1 MTVTAVRRRSR
12 EEADQAVAWRGVL
25 SLSGLFSFVYCLT
38 ASNHLV
44 ESPLYGGALYLLAQV
59 TVRFI
64 LSCTG
69 AQWRRHTAPVRRGL
83 TALMALVFLCALTLL
98 VVLPGRLSSGQIWMI
113 FCLVLALTARDVL
126 CGHLLRLDAR
136 GVLRRGW
143 FALWLAVLHL
153 LPALAMMWVYLVHL
167 PAPAAWQYLA
177 GWGLCDLVA
186 LYDQLMARSG
196 LDALPAGEAEGPAE
210 PSFAQTLRG
219 GNAYRIWEA
228 LSSVFVVAVNVTTAL
243 AFSFLALSAQELALA
258 LLITAAVAVGSWQ
271 LAGFLLRLRGRRLGG
286 HPDPTNVMLV
296 GFFLWIFGLR
306 SLRITVAEGGGM
318 GSVYMSLA
326 LLCAGYA
333 LCFTALRWLETAMR
347 AVTKYALGR
356 EPASYTA
363 FRAASLQMAELIGQ
377 TLTLALI
384 TLYVFLS
391 REAVFRLYMFLPA
404 SLLTLAAL
412 VFALRFPL
420 SSRYLRK
427 LSRFL
432 GMEEPT
438 REEALRRQLDGV
450 VLEKRLQP
458 FGTSFLRALI
468 RRIYP
473 HRLLGKEH
481 IHLDDGNPIVFLCN
495 HGEIYGPLVAISWM
509 PVPVRPWVI
518 ARIAVD
524 REQVTDYLYRYT
536 FKDLAWM
543 PRPLRRPV
551 AWLAGRF
558 LSACMRQL
566 ESIPVYRDSPG
577 QLMKTF
583 RASVE
588 AMQAG
593 DNLLIFPENPN
604 AVAQDHGYERE
615 GVGEL
620 FAGFAMLG
628 QIYYA
633 RTGKR
638 CRFVPMFCHKDAH
651 TIRFAPEIVYDPEAD
666 PETERRRVA
675 ETCEAEMRRMWA
687 EENERLAREARG
699 ARRDISTK
707 SKKERG

>member
-1 MTVTAVRRRSR
+1 MAAVRRSR
-12 EEADQAVAWRGVL
+12 EEAVQADAWRSVL

-44 ESPLYGGALYLLAQV
+44 DSPLYGGALYLLAHV

-69 AQWRRHTAPVRRGL
+69 AQWRRHTPALRRGL
-83 TALMALVFLCALTLL
+83 TAMMAVVFLCALTLL
-98 VVLPGRLSSGQIWMI
+98 VILPGRLSSGQIWMM

-136 GVLRRGW
+136 GALGRGW
-143 FALWLAVLHL
+143 FGFLLAALHI
-153 LPALAMMWVYLVHL
+153 LPALAMMWVYLFHL
-167 PAPAAWQYLA
+167 PAQTAWMFLA

-186 LYDQLMARSG
+186 LMDQLSARSG
-196 LDALPAGEAEGPAE
+196 RNTLSGGAADGQVGPIAE
-210 PSFAQTLRG
+210 TLRS
-219 GNAYRIWEA
+219 GNAYRVYEA
-228 LSSVFVVAVNVTTAL
+228 LSGVFVIAVNVTTAL
-243 AFSFLALSAQELALA
+243 AFSFLALSAEEFALA
-258 LLITAAVAVGSWQ
+258 LLITAAVAVASWQ

-286 HPDPTNVMLV
+286 HADPTNVMLV

-306 SLRITVAEGGGM
+306 SLRITVAEHGGM

-333 LCFTALRWLETAMR
+333 LCFTALRWLERAMR
-347 AVTKYALGR
+347 SVAKYTLGE

-363 FRAASLQMAELIGQ
+363 LRAASLQMAELAGQ

-384 TLYVFLS
+384 TLYVFLN
-391 REAVFRLYMFLPA
+391 REAVFRVYMFLPA

-412 VFALRFPL
+412 ALALRFPL
-420 SSRYLRK
+420 SSRYLYK

-432 GMEEPT
+432 GLREPA
-438 REEALRRQLDGV
+438 EGEALKRQLDSV
-450 VLEKRLQP
+450 LLEKARQP
-458 FGTSFLRALI
+458 FGVNFLRALI

-473 HRLLGKEH
+473 HKLQGTENIR
-481 IHLDDGNPIVFLCN
+481 LDDGNPIVFLCN
-495 HGEIYGPLVAISWM
+495 HGEIYGPVAAIAWM
-509 PVPVRPWVI
+509 PVPARPWVI
-518 ARIAVD
+518 SRIAVD
-524 REQVTDYLYRYT
+524 KDEVTAYLYRYT
-536 FKDLAWM
+536 FQDLAWM
-543 PRPLRRPV
+543 PKPLRRPV

-558 LSACMRQL
+558 LAGCMRQL
-566 ESIPVYRDSPG
+566 ESIPVYRDKPG

-588 AMQAG
+588 ALQSG

-604 AVAQDHGYERE
+604 ALAQDHGYERD

-628 QIYYA
+628 QIYHA
-633 RTGKR
+633 RTGKD
-638 CRFVPMFCHKDAH
+638 CRFVPMFCSKDTH
-651 TIRFAPEIVYDPEAD
+651 TLTFAPEIVYDAAAD
-666 PETERRRVA
+666 PEEERHRIA
-675 ETCEAEMRRMWA
+675 DLCAAEMRRIW
-687 EENERLAREARG
+687 EEEKRKAG
-699 ARRDISTK
+699 RD
-707 SKKERG
+707 